1 MKKSKIIVPALGILA
16 FSTAAAVTG
25 TVAWF
30 TANRLATV
38 SNKNITVVNPEA
50 GLHVK
55 ATNVA
60 NTKVEYDGTETG
72 HINSPS
78 IIHANDGTN
87 QGYLRDAS
95 VQMGASPVV
104 YKSVLGEDGTVSSYA
119 TQAIGTA
126 DTKTYDGSALYF
138 ATQYKLDFYV
148 DRVDTGY
155 ETALFFDANA
165 SQVQYDSAAVTSS
178 LNKVYKSVRFGFLC
192 GSNWFVWAPL
202 TDNTA
207 SETATTPAADTD
219 YAIRNVTG
227 AGTAAANA
235 NVADVDAAHRII
247 GNATASA
254 TSNDLKDDTG
264 LVPAANKKVSASYGY
279 LGALNLEASKL
290 TVNVYTWFEGTD
302 TACINDNFSAVQA
315 LFTSTMNFIYRRAA

>member
-55 ATNVA
+55 ATDVA

-95 VQMGASPVV
+95 VKMGATPVV
-104 YKSVLGEDGTVSSYA
+104 YKSVLGEDGTVSSYKA
-119 TQAIGTA
+119 QAIGTA

-165 SQVQYDSAAVTSS
+165 SQVQYDKAAVGSS
-178 LNKVYKSVRFGFLC
+178 LNEVYKSVRFGFQC

-202 TDNTA
+202 T
-207 SETATTPAADTD
+207 ADTGED
-219 YAIRNVTG
+219 PAPAIKNVTG
-227 AGTAAANA
+227 EGTAADGA

-247 GNATASA
+247 GNATSTA
-254 TSNDLKDDTG
+254 TSTELKDDTA
-264 LVPAANKKVSASYGY
+264 LVPAANKKVSDNYGY
-279 LGALNLEASKL
+279 LGELKLEANKL

-302 TACINDNFSAVQA
+302 TACINDNFSTVQA
-315 LFTSTMNFIYRRAA
+315 LFTSTMNFIYRRAAK